1 MFSDERFEVDTTDE
15 AYKLLNPVISKL
27 DENKKKR
34 LEKQF
39 QEVSVDNKDEPN
51 DNSSDEGKMSSD
63 ISESEESSDDERE
76 TREMAQKV
84 REQHKQL
91 RIEKAVAK
99 REQKEKKLADKL
111 SAVRKRS
118 KGQDLTDG
126 PFQQPKFYELKD
138 GEIFGNKSKDH
149 RKHVSLGDRLAMG
162 EGADDVVI
170 SKNTSNDGHQMT
182 FNVSISLFCE
192 MKKSGISI

>member
-1 MFSDERFEVDTTDE
+1 MS
-15 AYKLLNPVISKL
+15 I
-27 DENKKKR
+27 
-34 LEKQF
+34 
-39 QEVSVDNKDEPN
+39 DNKDDPN
-51 DNSSDEGKMSSD
+51 DNSSDDGKMSSD

-111 SAVRKRS
+111 SAVSKRS
-118 KGQDLTDG
+118 KGQYLTDG
-126 PFQQPKFYELKD
+126 PLQQPKFYELKD
-138 GEIFGNKSKDH
+138 GEIFGNKSKDN

-162 EGADDVVI
+162 EGADDGVV
-170 SKNTSNDGHQMT
+170 SKNKSNDGHQMT
-182 FNVSISLFCE
+182 FNVSRQLLLFE
-192 MKKSGISI
+192 VKRAFFELKI